1 MALSVNI
8 TKANINVPPQNTRAT
23 WSFTRSGSDISGSP
37 SPADAISNCVLKCV
51 LRGHF
56 CLDTK
61 VQQQKFSLKVI
72 SYQILVALMVLAEF
86 IKLQVW
92 NYLKTQNFEKM
103 IF

>member
-1 MALSVNI
+1 MNI

-37 SPADAISNCVLKCV
+37 SPADAIAHCVLKCV

-56 CLDTK
+56 CLETK
-61 VQQQKFSLKVI
+61 IQQQKSSVKVI
-72 SYQILVALMVLAEF
+72 FNQILVALVVIADPIE
-86 IKLQVW
+86 LQVW

>member
-1 MALSVNI
+1 MNI

-37 SPADAISNCVLKCV
+37 SPADAIAHCVLKCV

-56 CLDTK
+56 CLETK
-61 VQQQKFSLKVI
+61 IQQQKSSLKVI
-72 SYQILVALMVLAEF
+72 SYQILVVLADPIE
-86 IKLQVW
+86 LQVW
-92 NYLKTQNFEKM
+92 NYLKTQNFDSM

>member
-1 MALSVNI
+1 M
-8 TKANINVPPQNTRAT
+8 NVP
-23 WSFTRSGSDISGSP
+23 
-37 SPADAISNCVLKCV
+37 LE
-51 LRGHF
+51 
-56 CLDTK
+56 TK
-61 VQQQKFSLKVI
+61 IQQQKFSLKVI